1 MKDKIVVTTVPSLIS
16 SFTLWSM
23 ACSCCVSY
31 ISNFQNSTLS
41 LSISIFVLSS
51 SLLLIKWIN
60 IIAYRG
66 RSKNILRRNT
76 WDVLVFNFRKI
87 NFDSWLARKQ
97 IQINIFILINLI
109 FINTI
114 NDLLGKAW
122 MFERLP
128 LLPYL

>member
-51 SLLLIKWIN
+51 SLSTESISSLVEGEEKFFF
-60 IIAYRG
+60 YFF
-66 RSKNILRRNT
+66 LRRKT
-76 WDVLVFNFRKI
+76 WEVLVFNFRKI
-87 NFDSWLARKQ
+87 NIWLDRKKMQ
-97 IQINIFILINLI
+97 TNFFISINLI
-109 FINTI
+109 FINTTI
-114 NDLLGKAW
+114 NDLLGIIS
-122 MFERLP
+122 FNVLTP
-128 LLPYL
+128 